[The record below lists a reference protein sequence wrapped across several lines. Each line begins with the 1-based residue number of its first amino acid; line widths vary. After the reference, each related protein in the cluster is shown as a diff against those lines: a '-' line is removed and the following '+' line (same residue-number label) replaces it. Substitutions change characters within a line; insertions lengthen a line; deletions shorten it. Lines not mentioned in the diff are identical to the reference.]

1 MKREPQGLI
10 PQKKLCQD
18 GQIVKYV
25 VFLSLLRV
33 KLEWKSFVFL
43 KVIQHLLTLSNEA
56 LYVCCHIYHLI
67 NPKTKILEYLNK
79 QIHWV
84 KGGTKHQAKAAT

>member
-33 KLEWKSFVFL
+33 KLEWKSFVFY
-43 KVIQHLLTLSNEA
+43 KSYSASIDAFEWGFVCLLSYLPSHQPKNK
-56 LYVCCHIYHLI
+56 
-67 NPKTKILEYLNK
+67 NPWIFE
-79 QIHWV
+79 
-84 KGGTKHQAKAAT
+84 